1 MSTGMPPMRA
11 VLLATALAAF
21 AGVGLAQTE
30 ADLEPLDAF
39 PHSALEIETGGKQLK
54 FDVWIADTT
63 PRRAQGLMFVKSLAP
78 LRGMLFVY
86 PQPRVVSMWMKNTLI
101 PLDMLFFD
109 AEGRLVSIKHDA
121 RPLDETPVPGGD
133 AIRYVLEI
141 NGGLAAE
148 LGIELGAELRHPAI
162 EDAAWPCA

>member
-1 MSTGMPPMRA
+1 MNTTMRA
-11 VLLATALAAF
+11 MHAMLLATALAAF

-101 PLDMLFFD
+101 PLDMLFVAGD
-109 AEGRLVSIKHDA
+109 GRIIRIAQRTQPHSLEQITSMGPVVAVIEIAGGEAA
-121 RPLDETPVPGGD
+121 R
-133 AIRYVLEI
+133 
-141 NGGLAAE
+141 
-148 LGIELGAELRHPAI
+148 LGIATGARVRH
-162 EDAAWPCA
+162 AALKNAPP

>member
-1 MSTGMPPMRA
+1 MRTM
-11 VLLATALAAF
+11 LLASTLAAF

-39 PHSALEIETGGKQLK
+39 PHSGLEIETGGKQLK

-101 PLDMLFFD
+101 PLDMLFVAGD
-109 AEGRLVSIKHDA
+109 GRIIRIAQRTQPHSLEQITSMGPVVAVIEIAGGEAA
-121 RPLDETPVPGGD
+121 R
-133 AIRYVLEI
+133 
-141 NGGLAAE
+141 
-148 LGIELGAELRHPAI
+148 LGIVTGARVRH
-162 EDAAWPCA
+162 AALKNTPP